1 MEYYLA
7 IERKETGS
15 LVETWMDPESHT
27 ERRKAEREDQVSY
40 VNIYVLDLET
50 HYRRTHM
57 QDRNND
63 ADEED
68 TAGEERMG

>member
-1 MEYYLA
+1 
-7 IERKETGS
+7 
-15 LVETWMDPESHT
+15 MDPESHT